1 MIIRM
6 NFSIWHLL
14 NAKRVLENKALF
26 EEIKSILSS
35 IEPHKA
41 THNYIRDRFKDK
53 GWIPEKYIFENTR
66 WAWDA
71 YKDKVA
77 ISIEFSL
84 IDAIQRDLLRGILA
98 YNKGSLEVL
107 VFLLDLVISEPH
119 FENVK
124 KQIEIFS
131 SILKYPILLVGID
144 IIQ

>member
-1 MIIRM
+1 M
-6 NFSIWHLL
+6 NFSIWFHL
-14 NAKRVLENKALF
+14 NANRVLENKALF
-26 EEIKSILSS
+26 GEIKSILSS
-35 IEPHKA
+35 IKPDKA
-41 THNYIRDRFKDK
+41 THNYIRDSFKDR
-53 GWIPEKYIFENTR
+53 GWIVEKYIFENTR

-98 YNKGSLEVL
+98 YKRGSLDVL

-144 IIQ
+144 RIQ

>member
-6 NFSIWHLL
+6 NLSIWYHL
-14 NAKRVLENKALF
+14 NANRALEKKALF
-26 EEIKSILSS
+26 GEIKSILSS
-35 IEPHKA
+35 IEPEKA
-41 THNYIRDRFKDK
+41 THNYIRDSFKDK
-53 GWIPEKYIFENTR
+53 GWIAEKYIFENTR

-98 YNKGSLEVL
+98 HKKGSLEVL
-107 VFLLDLVISEPH
+107 VFLLDLVISGPH

-144 IIQ
+144 RIK

>member
-1 MIIRM
+1 M
-6 NFSIWHLL
+6 NFSIWSHL
-14 NAKRVLENKALF
+14 NADRVLEKKALL
-26 EEIKSILSS
+26 EEIKSIISS
-35 IEPHKA
+35 IESDKA
-41 THNYIRDRFKDK
+41 VHDHIRDSFKDK
-53 GWIPEKYIFENTR
+53 GWIAEKYIFDNAR

-98 YNKGSLEVL
+98 YEKGTLDVL
-107 VFLLDLVISEPH
+107 VFLLDFVISEPH

-124 KQIEIFS
+124 NQINIFS

-144 IIQ
+144 RIQ

>member
-6 NFSIWHLL
+6 NFSIWFYL
-14 NAKRVLENKALF
+14 NANRVLENKALF
-26 EEIKSILSS
+26 EEIKNILNS
-35 IEPHKA
+35 IEPDKA

-53 GWIPEKYIFENTR
+53 GWKTEKYIFENTR

-84 IDAIQRDLLRGILA
+84 IDSIQRDLLRGILA

-107 VFLLDLVISEPH
+107 IFLLDLVISEPH

-144 IIQ
+144 RIQ